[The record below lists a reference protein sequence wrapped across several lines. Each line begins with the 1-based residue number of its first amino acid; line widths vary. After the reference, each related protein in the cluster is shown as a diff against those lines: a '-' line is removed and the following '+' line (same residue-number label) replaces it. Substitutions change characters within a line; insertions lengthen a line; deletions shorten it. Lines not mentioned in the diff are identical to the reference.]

1 LLFLCSKLF
10 RVAHTSARRVFKR
23 KRFGAP
29 EKFLSEA
36 RKCPQLISKIQRFPY
51 LCRALLGIADH
62 SISQYAEFNET
73 HTFADA
79 NPLIGL
85 VTVASDTLKLYDKG
99 TLIGSMVATKE
110 TAGWTL
116 PSLTNG
122 AHNQCDASVATTF
135 DVCLVLTDM
144 CLPPSACC

>member
-1 LLFLCSKLF
+1 M
-10 RVAHTSARRVFKR
+10 SATNFNDSTIPVPMP
-23 KRFGAP
+23 G
-29 EKFLSEA
+29 
-36 RKCPQLISKIQRFPY
+36 
-51 LCRALLGIADH
+51 LLGIADH
-62 SISQYAEFNET
+62 SISQYAEFNES

-85 VTVASDTLKLYDKG
+85 VTVASDTLKLYDNG
-99 TLIGSMVATKE
+99 TLIGSMVATKG

-144 CLPPSACC
+144 CLPPVPAVSSRRGCRERRSFPDRFASFP

>member
-1 LLFLCSKLF
+1 M
-10 RVAHTSARRVFKR
+10 SATNFKDSTIPVPMP
-23 KRFGAP
+23 G
-29 EKFLSEA
+29 
-36 RKCPQLISKIQRFPY
+36 
-51 LCRALLGIADH
+51 LLGIADH

-85 VTVASDTLKLYDKG
+85 VPAASDTLKLYDNG